1 MIIMTTKRFNFAL
14 AGKRGIKAG
23 LNTTWTLG
31 KIIFPI
37 SVIITIISY
46 TPLLDY
52 LTKGFTPLMKL
63 IGLPGDAAI
72 PLVLGNVL
80 NLYAAIGAI
89 ISLDLTVKDVFI
101 LALML
106 SFSHNL
112 IIETTVAK
120 KIGVNP
126 LIVVGLRLS
135 LAILAAIFVNLLWM
149 GGTEKA
155 DFIGVST
162 SYVQE
167 NLLWWQIGY
176 QAIIKALIGIFEI
189 ALIVIPLM
197 LFIQILKELKTINYL
212 SIWLRPFTRFL
223 NVSENSAIPLL
234 AGLIF
239 GLVYG
244 AGLIIESAK
253 EEEFSKKDLY
263 LLSLFLVASHAVIE
277 DTLIFIP
284 LGIPVGYLLLIRVTV
299 ALLVTTL
306 TAKIWNK
313 LYPRLSKMESTS
325 S

>member
-14 AGKRGIKAG
+14 TSKRGIKTG
-23 LNTTWTLG
+23 LVTTWTLG

-135 LAILAAIFVNLLWM
+135 LAILAALFVNLLWL

-155 DFIGVST
+155 DFIGVSR

-189 ALIVIPLM
+189 AFIVIPLM
-197 LFIQILKELKTINYL
+197 LLIQILKELKVINYL
-212 SIWLRPFTRFL
+212 SLWLRPFTRFL

-284 LGIPVGYLLLIRVTV
+284 LGIPVWYLLLIRVTV